1 MNFVSNV
8 ATFFDSTLDSLF
20 GQMPFWIG
28 WLVYLSLIASVVAVL
43 ACVFQKL
50 AGRRISARLIYVI
63 WILVCLRFVL
73 VATPESPTSFLN
85 LIQQPASPVETSP
98 IEIESDATQTVVQLQ
113 TSNIEFETELPG
125 TPLEN
130 FVHSTEEPVS
140 SVSIEPTFYYV
151 KYFWI
156 SIATVWILVVSFLL
170 LKLLAQAIGIAKLIR
185 NSQPAAANEIFAN
198 KILRTHSPHDPNP
211 FLKPRLLK
219 KVRISDDL
227 DVPATV
233 GLFRPIV
240 LLPRWCAAELS
251 TKQLEVVLVHE
262 FVHIQRYDVL
272 IQLVSHLVMTF
283 HWFNPV
289 ARYVRNRIEEFRE
302 ITCDQ
307 RVIQTCGLASSGGTR
322 LYAETILLFVDRA
335 SNLNRSTKH
344 PEWIPGFVGGNK
356 NFIRERILMMDQK
369 KSGLAKVVGLAGM
382 VLLVLVGFTSAQTPE
397 KKSPAPDSGN
407 ESLNSTG
414 VTIQLPHFPS
424 TQKHR
429 VVSVS
434 DGGTVLICG
443 RAHRAD
449 LIDSSVDLDLPLIAK
464 PTKSTTVSVPDGG
477 LVRHSR
483 AHLQNRRVVVNSSP
497 NPVKFTPS
505 KITIDGRYGNGKLIA
520 SLNHDQAAVYELEV
534 YQGKKP
540 AMNKLIDQIIH
551 PDSVVRAA
559 RVYGEIPRVGVLGLD
574 SSSWGLGTDDADQKL
589 ATLLAD
595 PKNGFRKVAKT
606 TTNEMSSAESVQI
619 ISEEYKKFV
628 GKQFKRGTESPFSYN
643 FQVGTSVH
651 VTPVLKGT
659 KLCSVVK
666 IENDSVSS
674 ILRKQFLSGR
684 LENIN
689 GEWKEHPHFR
699 NTKILQAVTVP
710 AASRY
715 MVWATGPGQ
724 DSSAKKLAED
734 DALIVLVKPKLIPR
748 KIPQKIASQEK
759 SIPTFVEGKLKLPSD
774 PAIAVAGS
782 KVVAASH
789 SAEALT
795 PAELA
800 KRLEAK
806 AVAFDVQL
814 YQVATKELNWLFE
827 ANTTRTSNVASTSTA
842 QPISG
847 LAGQALSTIGAERQ
861 SEIGYGGQ
869 VIQLGKHDSKKRIEF
884 TKQLAQL
891 AKKSKAI
898 LLSNPKNALAEKDK
912 PSVIRVGQS
921 FPYEKGRIENGILIK
936 EGVENIQ
943 LGHEVQLAYRIHPK
957 TGKLVTSLISKLTDV
972 SPDGDILLSI
982 DSKGNYVKRPG
993 ILETEFNTTL
1003 LIKPG
1008 NTVAQMAG
1016 TVDRK
1021 RQGEYWTTLL
1031 LITPRIITN
1040 STK

>member
-85 LIQQPASPVETSP
+85 LIQRPASPVEALP
-98 IEIESDATQTVVQLQ
+98 IEIDATQLQ
-113 TSNIEFETELPG
+113 TSNIEFETELSE

-130 FVHSTEEPVS
+130 FDFPTEEPVS
-140 SVSIEPTFYYV
+140 SVSVEPTFKPSFDYV

-156 SIATVWILVVSFLL
+156 STAAVWILVVTFLL

-198 KILRTHSPHDPNP
+198 KILRANSPHDPNP

-251 TKQLEVVLVHE
+251 KKQLEVILVHE

-307 RVIQTCGLASSGGTR
+307 RVIQTCGLDSGGGTR

-335 SNLNRSTKH
+335 SNLDRSTKH

-369 KSGLAKVVGLAGM
+369 KSGLAKVVGVAGI

-414 VTIQLPHFPS
+414 VTVQLPHFSS

-429 VVSVS
+429 VVSVP
-434 DGGTVLICG
+434 DGGTVLIGGCV
-443 RAHRAD
+443 HRAD
-449 LIDSSVDLDLPLIAK
+449 PIDNSVNLDLPLIAK
-464 PTKSTTVSVPDGG
+464 PTKSTTVSVPDAG
-477 LVRHSR
+477 LVLHSQAR
-483 AHLQNRRVVVNSSP
+483 LPNRRVLLNSSP
-497 NPVKFTPS
+497 NPVKFTPG
-505 KITIDGRYGNGKLIA
+505 KITIDGRYGNGKSSIA
-520 SLNHDQAAVYELEV
+520 NLNYDQAAVYELEV

-551 PDSVVRAA
+551 PDSVVRARA
-559 RVYGEIPRVGVLGLD
+559 YGEIPRAGVLGLD

-595 PKNGFRKVAKT
+595 PRNGFRKVAKT
-606 TTNEMSSAESVQI
+606 VTNEMSSAESVRI
-619 ISEEYKKFV
+619 MSKENIKFA
-628 GKQFKRGTESPFSYN
+628 GKQFKRGVETSFSDN
-643 FQVGTSVH
+643 FLVGTFIQ
-651 VTPVLKGT
+651 VTPVLKKS
-659 KLCSVVK
+659 KLASVVK

-674 ILRKQFLSGR
+674 ILQKDTLSDI
-684 LENIN
+684 LEKNIN
-689 GEWKEHPHFR
+689 REWKEHPHFQK
-699 NTKILQAVTVP
+699 TKILQAVTVP

-715 MVWATGPGQ
+715 MVWATGPDQ

-734 DALIVLVKPKLIPR
+734 DALIVLVKPKLIHR
-748 KIPQKIASQEK
+748 KIPQKVETQVK
-759 SIPTFVEGKLKLPSD
+759 SIPTFVEGKLELPSGL
-774 PAIAVAGS
+774 AAAAAGS

-789 SAEALT
+789 SARALT

-814 YQVATKELNWLFE
+814 YQVVTKELNLLFE
-827 ANTTRTSNVASTSTA
+827 ANTSRPSNVASTSTT
-842 QPISG
+842 QPISD
-847 LAGQALSTIGAERQ
+847 LAVQALSTLGTGRQ
-861 SEIGYGGQ
+861 SEIGYGSRHL
-869 VIQLGKHDSKKRIEF
+869 QLGKHDSKKHIEF

-898 LLSNPKNALAEKDK
+898 LLSKPNIALAKKDK
-912 PSVIRVGQS
+912 PSEIRVIGHS
-921 FPYEKGRIENGILIK
+921 FPYEKGRVENGILIK
-936 EGVENIQ
+936 EGFENIQ

-957 TGKLVTSLISKLTDV
+957 TGILVTALNSKLTDV
-972 SPDGDILLSI
+972 KPNNRFYLST
-982 DSKGNYVKRPG
+982 DSKDKYVKKPG
-993 ILETEFNTTL
+993 IIETEFNTTL
-1003 LIKPG
+1003 LMEPG
-1008 NTVAQMAG
+1008 NTVAQIGIAG
-1016 TVDRK
+1016 HRK
-1021 RQGEYWTTLL
+1021 RQQEYWTTLL
-1031 LITPRIITN
+1031 LITPKIVY
-1040 STK
+1040 